1 MQELQ
6 LECITDKEEVTFLEI
21 VQSLLNL
28 SIAELQV
35 CKYKINECGEN
46 KEVCDIILSLC
57 DFTINYKTEQI
68 RNDVRDCI

>member
-35 CKYKINECGEN
+35 FKYKINTYDKN
-46 KEVCDIILSLC
+46 KEIC
-57 DFTINYKTEQI
+57 DFASNYKTEQI
-68 RNDVRDCI
+68 

>member
-6 LECITDKEEVTFLEI
+6 LECITDKEDETFLEI

-28 SIAELQV
+28 SIAELKV
-35 CKYKINECGEN
+35 CKYKINECGEK

-57 DFTINYKTEQI
+57 DFAINYKTEQI
-68 RNDVRDCI
+68 RNDFKNCI